1 MGSETVRGVPLDCF
15 SAWGANGQ
23 AIAVFPGLD
32 LIAVVTAGNPDADTP
47 FALMR
52 QEILPAVLA
61 GAG

>member
-1 MGSETVRGVPLDCF
+1 
-15 SAWGANGQ
+15 
-23 AIAVFPGLD
+23 
-32 LIAVVTAGNPDADTP
+32 VVTAGNPDADTP